1 MLIDKGLASQVCWA
15 NARLVGYRQ
24 FDVDTSTDISE

>member
-15 NARLVGYRQ
+15 NARMVGYHQ
-24 FDVDTSTDISE
+24 LDVDILTNISE